1 MDTFQRERYKRK
13 QKTITVEKHRSFAL
27 PFFCQMVIRRENVL
41 SVPVR
46 KGRNMF
52 HFSLKKKKKIQWSK
66 SDAISLTQRS
76 KAVSRSLRRFAKVPL
91 QLLCYTLKKILFPK
105 SVGWH
110 RWLQQAVCQFLGIP
124 SYPNLPPVSLTCGF
138 GKFSVGL
145 ESFSEAAPSSLWRW
159 H

>member
-52 HFSLKKKKKIQWSK
+52 HFSLKKKKKS
-66 SDAISLTQRS
+66 
-76 KAVSRSLRRFAKVPL
+76 
-91 QLLCYTLKKILFPK
+91 
-105 SVGWH
+105 
-110 RWLQQAVCQFLGIP
+110 
-124 SYPNLPPVSLTCGF
+124 
-138 GKFSVGL
+138 
-145 ESFSEAAPSSLWRW
+145 SEARVMLFL
-159 H
+159 